1 MKNPIAKLAVAA
13 AVIAAVVLGV
23 FEFVGIDG
31 GGTSGVA
38 WAEVAQKVQ
47 ASRGVIYRQ
56 QATCTKYEYPNGPG
70 YSIIYIS
77 PAQSRS
83 DAYNGGQLN
92 SSMYCDTVARTRVVV
107 LHGRKGYVRE
117 TLPDRDSQQHP
128 GWDPKNWVQKFLSC
142 EYRKLGEK
150 TINGVLCEGT
160 ETTDP
165 TLVGEGASYFQ
176 IDSLIARLWVSVE
189 TGYPVLVES
198 EFTGQYSGEMVI
210 DQIQWDVELE
220 ASVFEPNIPP
230 DYEQM

>member
-1 MKNPIAKLAVAA
+1 MKNPITKLAVAA
-13 AVIAAVVLGV
+13 AVIAVVALGL
-23 FEFVGIDG
+23 FEFIGTDS
-31 GGTSGVA
+31 TSGVV
-38 WAEVAQKVQ
+38 WAEVTKKVE
-47 ASRGVIYRQ
+47 ASRGVIYHQ

-117 TLPDRDSQQHP
+117 TLPEGDAQQHP

-150 TINGVLCEGT
+150 TINRLLCEGI

-165 TLVGEGASYFQ
+165 TLVGEGANYFQ
-176 IDSLIARLWVSVE
+176 IDSLAARLWVSVE

-198 EFTGQYSGEMVI
+198 EFTGQYSGESVI
-210 DQIQWDVELE
+210 DQIQWDVELD
-220 ASVFEPNIPP
+220 ASIFEPNIPP
-230 DYEQM
+230 DYEPM